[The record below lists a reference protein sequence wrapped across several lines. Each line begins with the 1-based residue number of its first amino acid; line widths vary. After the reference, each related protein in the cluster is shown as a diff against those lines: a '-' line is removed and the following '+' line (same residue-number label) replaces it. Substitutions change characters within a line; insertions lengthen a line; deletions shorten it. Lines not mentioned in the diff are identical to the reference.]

1 VQDGEHWMK
10 VNEVLYR
17 IEATNFVAGVVTIDD
32 EIVRTAGILKK
43 FKGQPISNLYNWAIK
58 NGMKFE
64 EIKNG

>member
-1 VQDGEHWMK
+1 MQT
-10 VNEVLYR
+10 NEALYR
-17 IEATNFVAGVVTIDD
+17 VEANNFVAGVVTENNI
-32 EIVRTAGILKK
+32 IVRTAGILKK